1 MTFTLLLDLDDT
13 LLSNPLDKFLPAY
26 IQALAD
32 HLSQYVSPQKMIPQL
47 IHATD
52 LMVAKDNNCETLE
65 TTFDEDFYFPLGL
78 QKDRLVEV
86 ILDFYQHKYDALRSV
101 TTPFPFAR
109 KLMDHAFSKG
119 WRVVIAT
126 NPLFPRIAVMKRLEW
141 AGIPATEYPYSMLT
155 SYEIMHFAKP
165 NPAYYAEILGQ
176 LGWAEGPAV
185 MVGNNLADDLLPA
198 AKLGLP
204 GYLVTGGPSGEMQQG
219 KEITSGSLDQI
230 LPWLDKISEQP
241 SPFEMTSLEGIL
253 AVLKTTPAVVQSLT
267 GPCSRTD
274 WRKHPIKGEWSL
286 LEILCHFRDL
296 DREVNLPRFELL
308 ENSTNP
314 FIPGV
319 DSDRW
324 AAERNYNEQDDSTV
338 YTDFCMSRSKLL
350 EIVSRYS
357 AADWQQSLRH
367 SFFGPTTRVEL
378 AKFIAAHDR
387 NHIHQIAQTILAIN

>member
-13 LLSNPLDKFLPAY
+13 LLHNPLDKFLPAY

-32 HLSQYVSPQKMIPQL
+32 HLSAYVSPQKMIPQL

-65 TTFDEDFYFPLGL
+65 TKFDEDFYFPLGL
-78 QKDRLVEV
+78 HKDQLAEV
-86 ILDFYQHKYDALRSV
+86 ILDFYQHKYDTLRNV
-101 TTPFPFAR
+101 TTPIPFAR
-109 KLMDHAFSKG
+109 KLIDHAFSKG

-126 NPLFPRIAVMKRLEW
+126 NPLFPRIAVLKRLEW
-141 AGIPATEYPYSMLT
+141 AGIPVSDYPYAMLT

-176 LGWAEGPAV
+176 LGWTEGPAV
-185 MVGNNLADDLLPA
+185 MVGNNLADDLFPA
-198 AKLGLP
+198 SKLGLP
-204 GYLVTGGPSGEMQQG
+204 GYHIIDGHTAGIQQNHD
-219 KEITSGSLDQI
+219 IAAGSLDQI
-230 LPWLDKISEQP
+230 LPWLDKISEQSSLP
-241 SPFEMTSLEGIL
+241 EMSNLEGIL
-253 AVLKTTPAVVQSLT
+253 AVLKTTPLVVQSLT
-267 GPCSRTD
+267 GSCSRTD
-274 WRKHPIKGEWSL
+274 WRKRPIKGEWSL
-286 LEILCHFRDL
+286 LEILCHLRDL

-338 YTDFCMSRSKLL
+338 YADFCMSRSKLL
-350 EIVSRYS
+350 ELVGRYTD
-357 AADWQQSLRH
+357 AEWQMSLRH
-367 SFFGPTTRVEL
+367 SFFGPTTRMEL

-387 NHIHQIAQTILAIN
+387 NHIHQIAQTISAMN